1 MSKWEKKKVPAI
13 VSEMEE
19 NSTGIATAKLL
30 MCKRHL
36 KLSTIWKRLQRDSE
50 IAEIRYHLCS
60 MG

>member
-1 MSKWEKKKVPAI
+1 MREKKVSAI

-36 KLSTIWKRLQRDSE
+36 KLSTI
-50 IAEIRYHLCS
+50 
-60 MG
+60 